1 LFAYLDDAGEEERY
15 VPSEKMIQKTR
26 HKGRNI
32 GLALGGGGA
41 RGLAHIGVLKVLE
54 REEIPIHIIAGT
66 SIGALV
72 GAGFASGIHPKEMEK
87 RVDAYLQSEKFQTSA
102 IKAIENAHARG
113 ELSLG
118 RRLQSFL
125 RNRYF
130 LVQAMFKPGLF
141 PSEQLQEI
149 IEYFLPDIQIEE
161 TRIPF
166 RAVATDLVQGTQIVF
181 SSGSLRQ
188 AVMAS
193 CAVPGAIAPVRD
205 EDRLLSDGGIICLIP
220 CSVVRREGA
229 DVVIAVSV
237 DRDICT
243 ESEFTTALSI
253 YQRVNDIMCAKLKGY
268 ELAEADVVISPE
280 VGDLHWSEFSQAL
293 TLVEEGERAA
303 AEKLD
308 LIRFTAPRSKRW
320 FTLKDLFRPH
330 PKGGHSAT

>member
-1 LFAYLDDAGEEERY
+1 MMQR
-15 VPSEKMIQKTR
+15 TR
-26 HKGRNI
+26 HKGRTF

-41 RGLAHIGVLKVLE
+41 RGLAHIGVLKALD
-54 REEIPIHIIAGT
+54 RENIPIHIVAGT

-72 GAGFASGIHPKEMEK
+72 GAAFASGSRPEDMEK
-87 RVDAYLQSEKFQTSA
+87 RVESYLQSKKFQTSA
-102 IKAIENAHARG
+102 IKAIENAHAKG
-113 ELSLG
+113 ELTLG
-118 RRLQSFL
+118 QRLQSFL
-125 RNRYF
+125 KNRYF

-141 PSEQLQEI
+141 PSEELQEI
-149 IEYFLPDIQIEE
+149 IEYFVPDIQIEE
-161 TRIPF
+161 TQIPF

-188 AVMAS
+188 SVMAS

-220 CSVVRREGA
+220 CSLVRREGA

-243 ESEFTTALSI
+243 EKEFTTAVSI
-253 YQRVNDIMCAKLKGY
+253 YQRVNDIMCARLKGY
-268 ELAEADVVISPE
+268 ELAEADVVIAPE

-293 TLVEEGERAA
+293 TLVDAGERAA
-303 AEKLD
+303 VEKLD
-308 LIRFTAPRSKRW
+308 LIRSAAPRSKRW

-330 PKGGHSAT
+330 PKSSPSAG

>member
-1 LFAYLDDAGEEERY
+1 MKQAMR
-15 VPSEKMIQKTR
+15 T
-26 HKGRNI
+26 KGKNI

-41 RGLAHIGVLKVLE
+41 RGLAHIGVLKVLD
-54 REEIPIHIIAGT
+54 REKIPVHVIAGT

-72 GAGFASGIHPKEMEK
+72 GAAFASGVHPEDMEK
-87 RVDAYLQSEKFQTSA
+87 RVGEYLNSPKFQMSA
-102 IKAIENAHARG
+102 VRAIEEAHAKG

-118 RRLQSFL
+118 RKIQSFVK
-125 RNRYF
+125 NRYF

-141 PSEQLQEI
+141 PSEELQEI
-149 IEYFLPDIQIEE
+149 IEYFVPDILIEE
-161 TRIPF
+161 TQIPF
-166 RAVATDLVQGTQIVF
+166 RAVATDLVQGAQIVF
-181 SSGSLRQ
+181 STGSLRQ

-193 CAVPGAIAPVRD
+193 CAVPGAIAPVKD

-220 CSVVRREGA
+220 CSIVRKEGA

-243 ESEFTTALSI
+243 EQEFTTAVSI

-268 ELAEADVVISPE
+268 ELADADVVIAPQ

-293 TLVEEGERAA
+293 TLVEAGERAA

-308 LIRFTAPRSKRW
+308 LIRAAAPRSKRW
-320 FTLKDLFRPH
+320 FTLKDLFQH
-330 PKGGHSAT
+330 HSKKDLSAT

>member
-1 LFAYLDDAGEEERY
+1 MKQ
-15 VPSEKMIQKTR
+15 PTR

-41 RGLAHIGVLKVLE
+41 RGLAHIGVLKALD
-54 REEIPIHIIAGT
+54 RGKIPIHIIAGT

-72 GAGFASGIHPKEMEK
+72 GAAFASGTRPEEMEK
-87 RVDAYLQSEKFQTSA
+87 RVEGYLQSEKFQTSA
-102 IKAIENAHARG
+102 IKAIESAHAKG
-113 ELSLG
+113 DLTLG
-118 RRLQSFL
+118 RRLQTFL
-125 RNRYF
+125 KNRYF

-141 PSEQLQEI
+141 PSEELQEI
-149 IEYFLPDIQIEE
+149 IEYFVPDISIEE

-181 SSGSLRQ
+181 STGSLRQ

-220 CSVVRREGA
+220 CSVVRKEGA
-229 DVVIAVSV
+229 EVVIAVSV

-243 ESEFTTALSI
+243 EKEFTTAVSI
-253 YQRVNDIMCAKLKGY
+253 YQRVNDIMCARLTGH
-268 ELAEADVVISPE
+268 ELAEADVVIAPE

-293 TLVEEGERAA
+293 SLVEAGERAA
-303 AEKLD
+303 MDKLD
-308 LIRFTAPRSKRW
+308 LIRAAKPRSKRW
-320 FTLKDLFRPH
+320 FTLKDLFKSS
-330 PKGGHSAT
+330 PKPDRSVS